1 MKKRETLNTEQQNKN
16 SLEIDQFSV
25 LKILE
30 TINYEDQTIAT
41 AVKKVLPDVEV
52 VVSFAKKSLDSGG
65 RVFYIG
71 AGTSGRLGV
80 LDASECPPTY
90 SVPSDWFIGL
100 IAGGDDALR
109 RSIEGAEDD
118 QFQAEEDLEKYN
130 ISSNDLL
137 IGISCSGAAK
147 YVISALEYAK
157 KKSAKT
163 VYLIT
168 NPTPY
173 LSTSVDKVISVDTGS
188 EIVAGSTRMKAG
200 TATKMILNMI
210 STTTMIS
217 MGKVYG
223 NLMVDL
229 MAVNEKLVD
238 RGARII
244 KKITGESYEKSL
256 ETLIN
261 ANKSV
266 KIAIVMIVK
275 SCDAIEAKN
284 LLDNA
289 NGMLRKVI
297 KSKKV

>member
-41 AVKKVLPDVEV
+41 AVKRVLPDVEV

-100 IAGGDDALR
+100 IAGGDVALR

-168 NPTPY
+168 NPVPY
-173 LSTSVDKVISVDTGS
+173 LSTSVDKVIAVDTGP

-256 ETLIN
+256 EALIN

-297 KSKKV
+297 KNKV

>member
-30 TINYEDQTIAT
+30 TINNEDQTVAT
-41 AVKKVLPDVEV
+41 AVKKALPDIEV
-52 VVSFAKKSLDSGG
+52 VVSFAKKSLGSGG

-109 RSIEGAEDD
+109 QSIEGAEDD
-118 QFQAEEDLEKYN
+118 QFQAEKDLEKYN
-130 ISSNDLL
+130 INSNDLL

-168 NPTPY
+168 NPAPY
-173 LSTSVDKVISVDTGS
+173 LSTSVDKVIAVDTGP

-256 ETLIN
+256 ETLIE

-266 KIAIVMIVK
+266 KIAIVIIVK

-297 KSKKV
+297 KSKIV

>member
-30 TINYEDQTIAT
+30 TINNEDQTVAM
-41 AVKKVLPDVEV
+41 AVKKVLPDIEV
-52 VVSFAKKSLDSGG
+52 VVSFAKKSLGSGG

-168 NPTPY
+168 NPVPY
-173 LSTSVDKVISVDTGS
+173 LSTSVDKVIAVDTGP

-256 ETLIN
+256 ETLIK

-297 KSKKV
+297 KNKV

>member
-163 VYLIT
+163 AYLIT
-168 NPTPY
+168 NPVPY
-173 LSTSVDKVISVDTGS
+173 LSTSVDKVIAVDTGP

-256 ETLIN
+256 EALIN

-275 SCDAIEAKN
+275 SCDAIAAKN
-284 LLDNA
+284 LLDKS

-297 KSKKV
+297 QNKV

>member
-41 AVKKVLPDVEV
+41 AVKRVLPDVEV

-168 NPTPY
+168 NPVPY
-173 LSTSVDKVISVDTGS
+173 LSTSVDKVIAVDTGP

-256 ETLIN
+256 EALIN

-297 KSKKV
+297 KNKV

>member
-90 SVPSDWFIGL
+90 SVSSDWFIGL

-168 NPTPY
+168 NPVPY
-173 LSTSVDKVISVDTGS
+173 LSTSVDKVIAVDTGP

-256 ETLIN
+256 EALIN

-297 KSKKV
+297 KNKV

>member
-168 NPTPY
+168 NPAPY
-173 LSTSVDKVISVDTGS
+173 LSTSVDKVIAVDTGP

-256 ETLIN
+256 ETLIK

-284 LLDNA
+284 LLDKA

-297 KSKKV
+297 KNKV

>member
-25 LKILE
+25 SKILE
-30 TINYEDQTIAT
+30 TINNEDQTIAT
-41 AVKKVLPDVEV
+41 AVKNALSDVEV

-71 AGTSGRLGV
+71 SGTSGRLGV

-118 QFQAEEDLEKYN
+118 QFQAEKDLGKYN
-130 ISSNDLL
+130 INSNDLL

-157 KKSAKT
+157 KKNAKT

-168 NPTPY
+168 NPAPY
-173 LSTSVDKVISVDTGS
+173 LSTSVDKVIAVDTGP

-256 ETLIN
+256 ETLIK

-284 LLDNA
+284 LLANA